1 MSQVEW
7 DSEDELEEKPFQLN
21 YLKRLFRYVLPYKR
35 TLSVVVGIVL
45 LNMGLS
51 LAEPLLLG
59 FIIDD
64 GIMKQDYDFIMWT
77 GIALLSFR
85 FIGWLFGWLHTKL
98 INFTGQRVLFDL
110 RQQLFNHLQTLSFRF
125 FDGRPAGKIMSR
137 ITNDTNAI
145 GELINGGLI
154 TTVMEVTH
162 LLGIV
167 VILFWMDWQLALLSF
182 ITMPLLYLI
191 VGKLRPKIEGS
202 WSKSRRTMS
211 AINGNVNETIQGIR
225 VVQAFSRQSVNNAK
239 FNAINT
245 NNKQAFMR
253 AVRLEST
260 VWPLV
265 ELIGMLGTCIVI
277 WFGAKRVMD
286 DVLTIGFVMAFINYL
301 WRFWGPLSALSKVYS
316 QLLSA
321 MASAERLFE
330 ILDTEPEIR
339 DAEQAKELPS
349 IRGEVEFRNVSF
361 RYGPDKP
368 EVLHGINLRVKPG
381 QRIAVV
387 GPTGAGKSTIVN
399 LLMRFYD
406 STDGQVLIDGN
417 DVKDVTLDSLRRQ
430 MGIVLQDSF
439 IFSGTIEENL
449 RYGNEDATD
458 EELLEAAKSVR
469 IDQFVKKFADG
480 YQTQVEERG
489 SKLSVGQRQLLAFGR
504 VLLSDPRI
512 LILDE
517 ATSSVDTETEQHIQS
532 ALTRVLEGRT
542 AFIIAHRLSTIRDAD
557 LIIVVRD
564 GRITEQGTHDE
575 LMKTSGLYANLVQS
589 QLLMQQSFNETLTNK
604 TG

>member
-1 MSQVEW
+1 M
-7 DSEDELEEKPFQLN
+7 EEKPFQLD
-21 YLKRLFRYVLPYKR
+21 YMRRLMRYVLPYRR
-35 TLSVVVGIVL
+35 TLSFVVAIVL
-45 LNMGLS
+45 LNMLLS

-59 FIIDD
+59 YIIDE
-64 GIMKQDYDFIMWT
+64 GILKHNYTFIHWA
-77 GIALLSFR
+77 GAALLGFR
-85 FIGWLFGWLHTKL
+85 LLGWLFGWMHTRL

-162 LLGIV
+162 LAGIV

-182 ITMPLLYLI
+182 ATMPLLYLI
-191 VGKLRPKIEGS
+191 VTTLRTRIEGA
-202 WSKSRRTMS
+202 WSRSRRTMS

-225 VVQAFSRQSVNNAK
+225 VVQAFSRQSANNAK
-239 FNAINT
+239 FNDINL
-245 NNKQAFMR
+245 NNKRAFMR
-253 AVRLEST
+253 AIRMEST

-265 ELIGMLGTCIVI
+265 EMVGMLGTCIVI
-277 WFGAKRVMD
+277 WFGARQVMND
-286 DVLTIGFVMAFINYL
+286 TLTIGFVMAFINYL

-330 ILDTEPEIR
+330 ILDTEPEVKS
-339 DAEQAKELPS
+339 ASHAKELPQ
-349 IRGEVEFRNVSF
+349 IRGEVVLKDVSF

-368 EVLHGINLRVKPG
+368 EVLHGINVTVKPG
-381 QRIAVV
+381 QRVAIV

-406 STDGQVLIDGN
+406 TTGGQVCIDGH
-417 DVKDVTLDSLRRQ
+417 DVKDVTLESLRGQ

-458 EELLEAAKSVR
+458 EALREAARSVR
-469 IDQFVKKFADG
+469 IDKFVANFPDG
-480 YQTQVEERG
+480 YDTQVEERG

-517 ATSSVDTETEQHIQS
+517 ATSSVDTETEQHIQA
-532 ALTRVLEGRT
+532 ALARVLEGRT

-557 LIIVVRD
+557 LILVVRD
-564 GRITEQGTHDE
+564 GTIAESGTHEE
-575 LMKTSGLYANLVQS
+575 LMQTSGLYANLVHS
-589 QLLMQQSFNETLTNK
+589 QLLMQQSFQEDSK
-604 TG
+604 PQAG

>member
-1 MSQVEW
+1 VSQVEW
-7 DSEDELEEKPFQLN
+7 DSEDELEEKPFQLD
-21 YLKRLFRYVLPYKR
+21 YLRRLFRYVLPYKR
-35 TLSVVVGIVL
+35 TLGIVIGIVL
-45 LNMGLS
+45 LNMALS
-51 LAEPLLLG
+51 LAEPLMLG
-59 FIIDD
+59 FMIDK
-64 GIMKQDYDFIMWT
+64 GIMKQNYDFIMWT

-85 FIGWLFGWLHTKL
+85 LIGWLFGWMHTKL

-191 VGKLRPKIEGS
+191 VAKLRPKIEGS

-225 VVQAFSRQSVNNAK
+225 VVQAFSRQTVNNEK
-239 FNAINT
+239 FNGINM
-245 NNKQAFMR
+245 NNKKAFMR
-253 AVRLEST
+253 AIRLEST

-265 ELIGMLGTCIVI
+265 ELIGMIGTCIVI

-330 ILDTEPEIR
+330 ILDTEPEIKN
-339 DAEQAKELPS
+339 AEKAKELPS

-406 STDGQVLIDGN
+406 STDGQVLIDGH
-417 DVKDVTLDSLRRQ
+417 DVKDVTLESLRRQ

-449 RYGNEDATD
+449 RYGNEDASD
-458 EELLEAAKSVR
+458 EALLEAAKSVR
-469 IDQFVKKFADG
+469 IDQFVKKFPDG
-480 YQTQVEERG
+480 YETQVEERG

-532 ALTRVLEGRT
+532 ALSRVLEGRT

-557 LIIVVRD
+557 MIIVIRD

-589 QLLMQQSFNETLTNK
+589 QLLMQQSFNEALGSK